1 VTAPR
6 DTTAEAAGRGQRGQS
21 LVEFSLLV
29 PLFMMILFGMIEF
42 GVAFTHELT
51 IEYAVREGARA
62 GAALSN
68 GGGNLGC
75 SAGQSVN
82 WKTVDP
88 LVIAAVERVL
98 QSPGSQIVVARVSKI
113 VIYKANPV
121 TGADDQGLHNTW
133 LYSAAGGPMPQGT
146 TDKLNF
152 ADASYP
158 DGDAWRACTRNNASP
173 NIDSIGVSIVY
184 TYAFETPL
192 ASILGFFG
200 GGTPSLTVTDKTVM
214 DLNPPTS

>member
-1 VTAPR
+1 MKRA
-6 DTTAEAAGRGQRGQS
+6 AEQPGMAGQRGQS

-29 PLFMMILFGMIEF
+29 PLFLMILFGMIEF
-42 GVAFTHELT
+42 GIAFTHELT

-62 GAALSN
+62 GAAMSN

-75 SAGQSVN
+75 GSGQSTN

-113 VIYKANPV
+113 VIYKANPS
-121 TGADDQGLHNTW
+121 TGADDQGLHNVW
-133 LYSAAGGPMPQGT
+133 LYSAGGGPTPQGT

-152 ADASYP
+152 VDASYP
-158 DGDAWRACTRNNASP
+158 DGDAWRACARSNASP

-184 TYAFETPL
+184 TYTFETPL
-192 ASILGFFG
+192 ATILGFFG
-200 GGTPSLTVTDKTVM
+200 GGTPSLAVTDRTVM